1 MRQDKSHGVPSHR
14 IGSPFRY
21 NPGMGDSSDAATSAP
36 GITFWGAAR
45 AVTGSMHLIE
55 AEGRRILLDCG
66 LTQGR
71 SEESR
76 QRNSRFPFHPHQVDA
91 VVLSHA
97 HVDHCGNLPSLVRQG
112 FRGPIYCTAA
122 TSDLIGVMLADSARI
137 QEEEAAHGNILRRY
151 REPWIEP
158 LYTRSDAE
166 NAVALAE
173 AIPYGEPR
181 EILPGILLTL
191 TEAGHVLGSAIVHL
205 KFASGGSLTF
215 TGDVGRRGMPIL
227 RPTGSIPPAHTII
240 CESTYGGH
248 VHEPVEQTAERLS
261 EVVRRTFD
269 RGGKVLIPA
278 FSLGRTQL
286 VIHFLCREMR
296 LGNIPRQTILVDSP
310 LAANIAEVYR
320 RHPEALAPEATE
332 DLAENLDFLGG
343 PMVRY
348 IRSYEESM
356 RMRVNPGPG
365 IIVASSGMCEAGRIV
380 HHLKHHI
387 DDPRC
392 SVVLVSYQAQGTVG
406 RRMLENSPTVRF
418 LGKDWN
424 KWAEI
429 VHLDGFSGHADQE
442 DFLAYL
448 APLVGKV
455 RRICLVHGE
464 SGRSEALATALR
476 RAGFPDVVLPD
487 VGTRLAL
494 M

>member
-1 MRQDKSHGVPSHR
+1 
-14 IGSPFRY
+14 
-21 NPGMGDSSDAATSAP
+21 MGDGSNASAAQAT
-36 GITFWGAAR
+36 ITFWGAAR
-45 AVTGSMHLIE
+45 SITGSMHLIE

-71 SEESR
+71 SEEVR
-76 QRNSRFPFHPHQVDA
+76 RRNSQFPFHPRRIDA

-112 FRGPIYCTAA
+112 FRGPIYCTPA
-122 TSDLIGVMLADSARI
+122 TRDLIGVMLEDSARI
-137 QEEEAAHGNILRRY
+137 QEEDAAHGNIQRGY

-158 LYTRSDAE
+158 LYTQADADDTIAQ
-166 NAVALAE
+166 AVAT
-173 AIPYGEPR
+173 PCGPRR
-181 EILPGILLTL
+181 EILPGVNLTL
-191 TEAGHVLGSAIVHL
+191 IEAGHILGSAIVHL
-205 KFASGGSLTF
+205 DFVGGGSLTF

-227 RPTGSIPPAHTII
+227 RPTAAIPPAHTII

-248 VHEPVEQTAERLS
+248 VHEPIERTAQRLVD
-261 EVVRRTFD
+261 VVKRTFE

-286 VIHFLCREMR
+286 VVHFLCEAIRA
-296 LGNIPRQTILVDSP
+296 GQIPRQTIVVDSP
-310 LAANIAEVYR
+310 LAANIADVYR
-320 RHPEALAPEATE
+320 EHPEALDPATIQALARDPEY
-332 DLAENLDFLGG
+332 LGG
-343 PMVRY
+343 PLVHY
-348 IRSYEESM
+348 VRSYEESQ
-356 RMRVNPGPG
+356 RIGAHPGPG

-392 SVVLVSYQAQGTVG
+392 SVVLVSYQAHGTPG
-406 RRMLENSPTVRF
+406 RKMLEPGPTVRF

-448 APLVGKV
+448 TPLVGKV
-455 RRICLVHGE
+455 NRVCLVHGE
-464 SGRSEALATALR
+464 PRRSEAMADALKNV
-476 RAGFPDVVLPD
+476 GFDDVLLPD
-487 VGTRLAL
+487 AGMRLGVG
-494 M
+494 